1 MDPKALLD
9 RFLGPNAAAGAGD
22 AVNRARG
29 ALGGNTGALLGG
41 AAAGGLLA
49 LLLGNKKVRKV
60 AGGALGY
67 GGAAALGALAYRA
80 WQGWQQ
86 GAPPAAAQAPVT
98 QPALPPPEFAPV
110 APEFQLALV
119 RAMAGAAMADG
130 HIDATEREAI
140 FAQVDRL
147 GLDAEAKGFVFDM
160 LRNPPGF
167 EEIAAG
173 VATPEQAAEL
183 YLAARIAIDPDHPA
197 ERAWLEALAHRLK
210 LPPGLA
216 AHLDSQAA
224 AVLDAPPATAPGQ
237 GTPVQG

>member
-9 RFLGPNAAAGAGD
+9 RFLGPDAAAGAGD
-22 AVNRARG
+22 LASRARG
-29 ALGGNTGALLGG
+29 ALGGGSGALLGG

-49 LLLGNKKVRKV
+49 LLLGSKKMRRM
-60 AGGALGY
+60 AGGVVGY

-86 GAPPAAAQAPVT
+86 GTPPAASAAAPAA
-98 QPALPPPEFAPV
+98 PAALPPPAFA
-110 APEFQLALV
+110 ATTPEFQLALV

-130 HIDATEREAI
+130 HVDAAEREAI

-147 GLDAEAKGFVFDM
+147 GLDAEAKAFIFDL
-160 LRNPPGF
+160 LRRPPSF

-173 VATPEQAAEL
+173 AATQEQAAEL
-183 YLAARIAIDPDHPA
+183 YLAARLAIDPDHPA
-197 ERAWLEALAHRLK
+197 ERAWLEALAHRLR

-216 AHLDSQAA
+216 AHLDREAA
-224 AVLDAPPATAPGQ
+224 APAGQ
-237 GTPVQG
+237 S

>member
-22 AVNRARG
+22 IANRARG
-29 ALGGNTGALLGG
+29 ALGGQGGALLGG

-49 LLLGNKKVRKV
+49 LLLGSKKVRKV
-60 AGGALGY
+60 AGGAVGY

-86 GAPPAAAQAPVT
+86 GTPPPSAATPAPAAPL
-98 QPALPPPEFAPV
+98 ALPPPAFDATTPD
-110 APEFQLALV
+110 FQLALV

-130 HIDATEREAI
+130 HVDAAEREAI

-147 GLDAEAKGFVFDM
+147 GLDAEAKGFVFET
-160 LRNPPGF
+160 LQRPPGF
-167 EEIAAG
+167 DEIAAG
-173 VATPEQAAEL
+173 AATQEQAAEL

-197 ERAWLEALAHRLK
+197 ERAWLEALAHRLR
-210 LPPGLA
+210 LPPDLA
-216 AHLDSQAA
+216 AHLEGQVASVLGTAA
-224 AVLDAPPATAPGQ
+224 D
-237 GTPVQG
+237 TPQR

>member
-22 AVNRARG
+22 LANRARG
-29 ALGGNTGALLGG
+29 AMGGNTGALLGG

-49 LLLGNKKVRKV
+49 LLLGGKKVRKM
-60 AGGALGY
+60 AGGAVGY

-86 GAPPAAAQAPVT
+86 GSPPAATPAPA
-98 QPALPPPEFAPV
+98 PAAPAALPPPAFAATTPD
-110 APEFQLALV
+110 FQLALV

-130 HIDATEREAI
+130 HVDAAEREAI

-147 GLDAEAKGFVFDM
+147 GLDAEAKGFIFD
-160 LRNPPGF
+160 LLQRPPSF

-173 VATPEQAAEL
+173 AATQEQSAEL
-183 YLAARIAIDPDHPA
+183 YLAARLAIDPDHPA
-197 ERAWLEALAHRLK
+197 ERAWLEALAHRLR

-216 AHLDSQAA
+216 VHLDHEAA
-224 AVLDAPPATAPGQ
+224 ALAGQ
-237 GTPVQG
+237 

>member
-22 AVNRARG
+22 LAQRARG
-29 ALGGNTGALLGG
+29 ALGGNAGSLMGG

-60 AGGALGY
+60 AGGVVGY

-86 GAPPAAAQAPVT
+86 GTPPAAAPVPS
-98 QPALPPPEFAPV
+98 QPLALPPPEFQATSPD
-110 APEFQLALV
+110 FQLALV

-130 HIDATEREAI
+130 HVDATEREAI
-140 FAQVDRL
+140 FAQVERL
-147 GLDAEAKGFVFDM
+147 GLDAEAKGFVFET
-160 LRNPPGF
+160 LQRPPSF
-167 EEIAAG
+167 EDIAAG
-173 VATPEQAAEL
+173 AATQEQAAEL
-183 YLAARIAIDPDHPA
+183 YLAARLAIDPDQAA
-197 ERAWLEALAHRLK
+197 ERAWLDALAHRLR

-216 AHLDSQAA
+216 AHLDGQVS
-224 AVLDAPPATAPGQ
+224 AVLAPESPAPAR
-237 GTPVQG
+237 

>member
-1 MDPKALLD
+1 MDTKALLD

-22 AVNRARG
+22 LATRARG
-29 ALGGNTGALLGG
+29 ALGGNAGALLGG
-41 AAAGGLLA
+41 AAAGGLLT
-49 LLLGNKKVRKV
+49 LLLGGGKPGKVVGRV
-60 AGGALGY
+60 ASL

-86 GAPPAAAQAPVT
+86 NAPPAAAAATP
-98 QPALPPPEFAPV
+98 PAALPPPEFQAV
-110 APEFQLALV
+110 APDFQLALV

-130 HIDATEREAI
+130 HIDGAEREAI

-147 GLDAEAKGFVFDM
+147 GLEPEAKAFVFDM
-160 LRNPPGF
+160 LSRAPTL

-173 VATPEQAAEL
+173 AATPEQGAEL
-183 YLAARIAIDPDHPA
+183 YLAARLVIDPDQA
-197 ERAWLEALAHRLK
+197 SERTWLEALAHRLR

-224 AVLDAPPATAPGQ
+224 ALAQ
-237 GTPVQG
+237 

>member
-22 AVNRARG
+22 LAQRARG
-29 ALGGNTGALLGG
+29 ALGGNAGALMGG

-60 AGGALGY
+60 AGGVAGY

-80 WQGWQQ
+80 YQGWQQ
-86 GAPPAAAQAPVT
+86 GTPPAAAAAPA
-98 QPALPPPEFAPV
+98 QPLALPPPEFQATTPD
-110 APEFQLALV
+110 FQLALV

-130 HIDATEREAI
+130 HVDATEREAI

-147 GLDAEAKGFVFDM
+147 GLDAEAKGFVFET
-160 LRNPPGF
+160 LQRPPTF
-167 EEIAAG
+167 EDIAAG
-173 VATPEQAAEL
+173 ATTPEQAAEL
-183 YLAARIAIDPDHPA
+183 YLAARLAIDPDQSA
-197 ERAWLEALAHRLK
+197 ERAWLDALAHRLR

-216 AHLDSQAA
+216 AHLDGQVT
-224 AVLDAPPATAPGQ
+224 AVLAPEAPAPAR
-237 GTPVQG
+237 

>member
-1 MDPKALLD
+1 MDTKALLD

-22 AVNRARG
+22 LAQRARG
-29 ALGGNTGALLGG
+29 ALSGNAGMLAGG

-49 LLLGNKKVRKV
+49 LLLGSKKVRKM
-60 AGGALGY
+60 AGGAVGY

-86 GAPPAAAQAPVT
+86 GSPAAATPAPQA
-98 QPALPPPEFAPV
+98 QPLALPAPPPAFAAT

-130 HIDATEREAI
+130 HVDATEREAI

-147 GLDAEAKGFVFDM
+147 GLDAEAKGFVFD
-160 LRNPPGF
+160 LLQRPPAF
-167 EEIAAG
+167 EDIAAG
-173 VATPEQAAEL
+173 ATTQEQAAEL
-183 YLAARIAIDPDHPA
+183 YLAARLAIDPDHPA
-197 ERAWLEALAHRLK
+197 ERAWLEALAHRLH

-216 AHLDSQAA
+216 AHLDGQAA
-224 AVLDAPPATAPGQ
+224 EVLGQ
-237 GTPVQG
+237 